1 MPHFK
6 ITISGRGIDCAV
18 GEGRAVGF
26 FTTRLVQ
33 ASNLAAAES
42 EAKELVLSEWRQ
54 GGEYSSSNRASL
66 PSLAVEE
73 SFPRSEENT
82 SELTSLMRISYAV
95 FSLQKNTQRSQNNT
109 V

>member
-18 GEGRAVGF
+18 GDGRAVGF

-54 GGEYSSSNRASL
+54 GGEYSSSNRGSL

-73 SFPRSEENT
+73 SRSEEHT
-82 SELTSLMRISYAV
+82 SELQSLMRHSSAA
-95 FSLQKNTQRSQNNT
+95 FCLKKQTATQLRK
-109 V
+109 

>member
-18 GEGRAVGF
+18 GDGRAVGF

-54 GGEYSSSNRASL
+54 GGEYSSSNRGSL

-73 SFPRSEENT
+73 SFPVGRSEEHT
-82 SELTSLMRISYAV
+82 SELQSLMRNSYAV
-95 FSLQKNTQRSQNNT
+95 FSLTKKKHKT
-109 V
+109 

>member
-18 GEGRAVGF
+18 GDGRAVGF
-26 FTTRLVQ
+26 FTTRLIQ

-54 GGEYSSSNRASL
+54 GGEYSSSNRGSL

-73 SFPRSEENT
+73 SFPVGLLGGIFGRRPRGYSFYRHED
-82 SELTSLMRISYAV
+82 
-95 FSLQKNTQRSQNNT
+95 
-109 V
+109 